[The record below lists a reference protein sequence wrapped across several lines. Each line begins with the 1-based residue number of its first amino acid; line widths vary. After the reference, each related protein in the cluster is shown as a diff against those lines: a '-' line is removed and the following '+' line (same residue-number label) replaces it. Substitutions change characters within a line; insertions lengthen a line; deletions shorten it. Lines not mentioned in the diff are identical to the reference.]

1 MESTRWRAREP
12 PTRAMNNTLC
22 NRRAYRPAECRSG
35 YVNAYPARI
44 MCWPAIG
51 ALSHNRVEKE
61 HCDKRS
67 NWMLGIVEPQRTAP
81 VQAFQCGL
89 FFCLGLNPATT
100 KGAGAQVREYALV
113 DKTPLTIQTLCVE
126 AAAFADVESS
136 YNEPRLYGV
145 TDGKAVGTYLEKNL
159 LLSCNHNIRSARV
172 MRLEASTSRALNWI
186 SRSQVIRQPQSSCP
200 FRSARQKIYGLG
212 YHLII
217 FVYEKSDNHEAR
229 TGRLNIA
236 HTIFVEKSR
245 TADYQMTR
253 GLRQIIDHDGNENDI
268 VAFLQDRNLPVDD
281 IEAQKLAEDILREP
295 PLQAT

>member
-1 MESTRWRAREP
+1 M
-12 PTRAMNNTLC
+12 
-22 NRRAYRPAECRSG
+22 
-35 YVNAYPARI
+35 
-44 MCWPAIG
+44 
-51 ALSHNRVEKE
+51 
-61 HCDKRS
+61 
-67 NWMLGIVEPQRTAP
+67 
-81 VQAFQCGL
+81 
-89 FFCLGLNPATT
+89 
-100 KGAGAQVREYALV
+100 V

-145 TDGKAVGTYLEKNL
+145 TDGKAVGTYLEKKFVAQLQSQYSFTEGNA
-159 LLSCNHNIRSARV
+159 ARGIDFPS
-172 MRLEASTSRALNWI
+172 LELDIKVTS
-186 SRSQVIRQPQSSCP
+186 IRQPQSSCP

-253 GLRQIIDHDGNENDI
+253 GLLQIIDHDGNENDI

-295 PLQAT
+295 PLQGYLTISNALQWRLQYGRVIDQAGDIAGIDRVR